1 MRLKRLINKG
11 KLLVSA
17 RKKIALV
24 LAILLLNSCV
34 TNASSEP
41 SQPWRVSVTMPSFYP
56 VNVTQVYG
64 VNNKEDW
71 TVLLHGYLHT
81 MRNSELDRVRKSFSD
96 YDGFGLSLVNGTIGT
111 GTTHL
116 PDTLYLYWVS
126 LFDTKFYVTKYDIPE
141 NVKKFIS
148 TEVSYTRIDGAFFKS
163 CYRTQF
169 IFGLL
174 PNGQAKVWL
183 GGCGQTTFLAELAP
197 DQTPDRD
204 SNGFKADTYKESSY
218 IRNIQQRAKDAGVE
232 VEPIPWDKVN
242 KVYSRY
248 EIKTLD

>member
-64 VNNKEDW
+64 VNNKEDC

-111 GTTHL
+111 
-116 PDTLYLYWVS
+116 
-126 LFDTKFYVTKYDIPE
+126 
-141 NVKKFIS
+141 
-148 TEVSYTRIDGAFFKS
+148 
-163 CYRTQF
+163 
-169 IFGLL
+169 
-174 PNGQAKVWL
+174 
-183 GGCGQTTFLAELAP
+183 
-197 DQTPDRD
+197 
-204 SNGFKADTYKESSY
+204 
-218 IRNIQQRAKDAGVE
+218 
-232 VEPIPWDKVN
+232 
-242 KVYSRY
+242 
-248 EIKTLD
+248 